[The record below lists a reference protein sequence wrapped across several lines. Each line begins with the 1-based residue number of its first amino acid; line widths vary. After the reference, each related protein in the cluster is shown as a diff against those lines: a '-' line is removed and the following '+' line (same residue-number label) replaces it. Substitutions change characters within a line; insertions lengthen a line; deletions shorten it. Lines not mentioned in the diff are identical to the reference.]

1 VSAEPVVIVDHD
13 ARWFEAFDVA
23 AAELRDA
30 LRRWVVEI
38 EHIGSTAVVG
48 LAAKPIIDIQVGVV
62 SLDVSPQ
69 IVAAVEALGYV
80 YVPDFERELPNRRY
94 FRRTSPIGVTTHHVH
109 TWSERITSVGTDTFG
124 SETGCAHTPTTGIVT
139 QRSSVRWRPSIA
151 TTETATPRRSRRSSP
166 ASSSARTT
174 RLDRRAGEHPAG
186 EDSTRRT
193 PDADADLEQPPP
205 GFRTHDHCGVAPDG
219 D

>member
-1 VSAEPVVIVDHD
+1 MIVSAEPVVIVDRD
-13 ARWFEAFDVA
+13 ARWLKAFDEA

-62 SLDVSPQ
+62 SLDVSHQ

-80 YVPDFERELPNRRY
+80 YVPDFERDLPNRRY

-109 TWSERITSVGTDTFG
+109 LVERTDHEWWDRHIRFRDWLRAHPDDRDRYAALKRSLAIEHRDDRDGYTEAKSAFIASVV
-124 SETGCAHTPTTGIVT
+124 ERANN
-139 QRSSVRWRPSIA
+139 
-151 TTETATPRRSRRSSP
+151 
-166 ASSSARTT
+166 AS
-174 RLDRRAGEHPAG
+174 
-186 EDSTRRT
+186 
-193 PDADADLEQPPP
+193 
-205 GFRTHDHCGVAPDG
+205 
-219 D
+219 